1 MDKPFKFEE
10 LLKPGFIEHLIE
22 TSVRQATPLSERPV
36 IELERWQVMELPNG
50 DRHFVGWNMTEGEGR
65 ASSKIVEFDPATCC
79 GRTAALRVYV
89 LHGRSAPDRDGEHCW
104 RRWMRISGVVDC
116 IDVSDEVQALID
128 AAQAKSQGGE
138 SSE

>member
-1 MDKPFKFEE
+1 M
-10 LLKPGFIEHLIE
+10 
-22 TSVRQATPLSERPV
+22 Q
-36 IELERWQVMELPNG
+36 LPNG

-65 ASSKIVEFDPATCC
+65 ASSTIVEFDPTTRR

-89 LHGRSAPDRDGEHCW
+89 LRGRTAPDPDGAHCW

-116 IDVSDEVQALID
+116 TDVSDEVHALID
-128 AAQAKSQGGE
+128 AAQAKGLGGE

>member
-1 MDKPFKFEE
+1 MDKPFKLEE
-10 LLKPGFIEHLIE
+10 LLKPGFIEHRIE
-22 TSVRQATPLSERPV
+22 TSVWQAKPLSERPV
-36 IELERWQVMELPNG
+36 IELERWQVMQLPNG

-89 LHGRSAPDRDGEHCW
+89 LTGRTALDRDGAHCW
-104 RRWMRISGVVDC
+104 RRWMRVSGVADC
-116 IDVSDEVQALID
+116 TDVSDEVQALID
-128 AAQAKSQGGE
+128 AAQAKRQGGE